1 MLFLMSPMS
10 LGPTLFASLKYPS
23 VSSSFHTILVSAD
36 ISISL
41 VILNIGNYQV
51 ILHYFGVKLREKRDS
66 FVKKVEKIK

>member
-1 MLFLMSPMS
+1 MLFLMSLMS

-36 ISISL
+36 ISIAL
-41 VILNIGNYQV
+41 VIFTYQV